1 MDSLSLS
8 LSRKPSKKIDLSS
21 SRKLDDYLA
30 DKSQEYCK
38 QLHPLPG
45 SIERIWHLPDMR
57 NVNSEWSMKGKM
69 GEASVSELMPEA
81 SFGTFKGF
89 P

>member
-8 LSRKPSKKIDLSS
+8 PSRKPSRKVDLSP

-45 SIERIWHLPDMR
+45 SIGRIWHLPDMR
-57 NVNSEWSMKGKM
+57 NVNYEWTMTGKM
-69 GEASVSELMPEA
+69 GEARVSELMPEA
-81 SFGTFKGF
+81 SFATFKGF